1 MKYLFQGI
9 VDAELKF
16 IDVFAGWP
24 GRTHDARIFRCSTIG
39 QSILNHP
46 RSVLPT
52 PCHILG
58 DGAYPL
64 TEGLLVPYKDNG
76 HLTQK
81 QKNFNRKL
89 SSTRVLIEQA
99 FGKLIGGFRKLKYE
113 ALL

>member
-1 MKYLFQGI
+1 M
-9 VDAELKF
+9 KF

-24 GRTHDARIFRCSTIG
+24 GRSHDARIFRCSIIG
-39 QSILNHP
+39 QSILNNP
-46 RSVLPT
+46 SSVLPIS
-52 PCHILG
+52 CHILG

-64 TEGLLVPYKDNG
+64 SDGLMIPYKDNG

-99 FGKLIGGFRKLKYE
+99 FGKLICRFRKLK
-113 ALL
+113 